1 MLPNEAQGMERRM
14 SSRPNMLFENLD
26 LENGFT
32 PVKGTVPGIDEKI
45 LANDLD
51 HKARLG
57 KRTRLLRLA
66 PGVQTPAAHDHPY
79 WEELYVIS
87 GSMVEGTPD
96 TGENEIIAP
105 AYACCKPGFFHGPI
119 RTDEGCTLIEFNW

>member
-66 PGVQTPAAHDHPY
+66 PGVQTPAAQEDLGQH
-79 WEELYVIS
+79 L
-87 GSMVEGTPD
+87 
-96 TGENEIIAP
+96 N
-105 AYACCKPGFFHGPI
+105 
-119 RTDEGCTLIEFNW
+119 